1 MNYWATMPNVNKTDK
16 RPNYDHIQ
24 ETIAAHIQ
32 RVKIPAGTRLPSEPM
47 LINHFRVS
55 RTTVRKAIENLEI
68 QGLVRKIHGK
78 GTFVMNPEFHGVVDS
93 FIGVEPVLNKMGI
106 AVRNKVISRRDGDAP
121 GWAREVFSTGPVH
134 VICRLKTIK
143 KKKVA
148 IEYRVVAQSAAS
160 HISEKDLK
168 VKMLSEI
175 LDKNPETYTVKASYT
190 VSSRPIAQ
198 EEAEMLDVPLTTP
211 IIVRQAVYYNQDCVP
226 MSVGL
231 MVFLADRVRITF
243 DFIRPQQNMKTTLI
257 V

>member
-1 MNYWATMPNVNKTDK
+1 MNHWATMPNVNKTDK

-55 RTTVRKAIENLEI
+55 RTTVRKAIENLET

-78 GTFVMNPEFHGVVDS
+78 GTFVLEPGYHGVVDS
-93 FIGVEPVLNKMGI
+93 FIGVEPFLNKMGI
-106 AVRNKVISRRDGDAP
+106 AVRNKIIFRRNGDAP
-121 GWAREVFSTGPVH
+121 DWAREVFPTSPVH

-148 IEYRVVAQSAAS
+148 IEYRVVAQPVAS
-160 HISEKDLK
+160 CISEEDLK
-168 VKMLSEI
+168 AKMLSEI
-175 LDKNPETYTVKASYT
+175 LDKNPETYTQKASYT
-190 VSSRPIAQ
+190 VSSRPITQ
-198 EEAEMLDVPLTTP
+198 EEAKILDVPLNTP
-211 IIVRQAVYYNQDCVP
+211 IIVRKAVYYNQDCAP
-226 MSVGL
+226 MSAGL
-231 MVFLADRVRITF
+231 MVFLADRVKITF
-243 DFIRPQQNMKTTLI
+243 DFIRPQKSMKTTLI